1 VITIVMPVSVIPSHP
16 EINILTE
23 TVESVRHH
31 LPDAEI
37 ILTFDGIRDA
47 QADRKPDYEEAI
59 RRILWKADH
68 CWGNVAPFIYDVH
81 AHQVG
86 MMRGVIDEIRTPLL
100 MYVEQDTPLCIDR
113 EIDFDRIIKFLCDG
127 RSDLVRLHH
136 EASVLDAHSHMV
148 HGMEPDG
155 PFLRTSQ
162 WSQRP
167 HVAAVE
173 FYRRILTDHF
183 SEHAKCFIEDKMHGV
198 ASEAYIC
205 EGMNG
210 WRGCRLHIYAPD
222 GDIKRSWHS
231 DGRAGGSKYEADQVF

>member
-16 EINILTE
+16 DTDILTE

-47 QADRKPDYEEAI
+47 QADRKSDYAEAI

-68 CWGNVAPFIYDVH
+68 CWG
-81 AHQVG
+81 
-86 MMRGVIDEIRTPLL
+86 
-100 MYVEQDTPLCIDR
+100 
-113 EIDFDRIIKFLCDG
+113 K
-127 RSDLVRLHH
+127 
-136 EASVLDAHSHMV
+136 
-148 HGMEPDG
+148 
-155 PFLRTSQ
+155 
-162 WSQRP
+162 
-167 HVAAVE
+167 VAAVE

-205 EGMNG
+205 EGMDG
-210 WRGCRLHIYAPD
+210 WRGCRLHIYAPE